1 MKHVSLKIITL
12 PLLCLLCIQNS
23 FGQFNCFDSLKI
35 YENHFKVNNGV
46 GMVPSNA
53 RVTNGLGIGWSTSLD
68 YCADMDSVKINGLY
82 SNISPFQ
89 VIVAGM
95 VIMMSPFAL
104 FSKETYQKSARD
116 NTQYDNIYERH
127 QINGASIG
135 LFELGEEFTVRGV
148 QITGL
153 WHSMNKLNGVSLT
166 SIISDY
172 KHFNGVSICGIYNRT
187 YKGRGVQIGLINK
200 AEKLEGV
207 QIGLWNIVGGRGF
220 PLINIGRSPE
230 AEYPSN
236 AKHPKAKV
244 HFSSGK

>member
-1 MKHVSLKIITL
+1 MNHLHIKNIIL
-12 PLLCLLCIQNS
+12 AILCTFSAKES
-23 FGQFNCFDSLKI
+23 FGQFNCFDSTKI
-35 YENHFKVNNGV
+35 YENHFKINNGV
-46 GMVPSNA
+46 GMIPSNA

-104 FSKETYQKSARD
+104 FSKETYQKGVKD
-116 NTQYDNIYERH
+116 DTPYDDIYEKH
-127 QINGASIG
+127 QINGVSIG
-135 LFELGEEFTVRGV
+135 LFELGEEFTVQGV

-187 YKGRGVQIGLINK
+187 YKGTGVQIGLINK

-207 QIGLWNIVGGRGF
+207 QIGLWNIIGDRGF
-220 PLINIGRSPE
+220 PLIHIGRTTE
-230 AEYPSN
+230 TN
-236 AKHPKAKV
+236 
-244 HFSSGK
+244 